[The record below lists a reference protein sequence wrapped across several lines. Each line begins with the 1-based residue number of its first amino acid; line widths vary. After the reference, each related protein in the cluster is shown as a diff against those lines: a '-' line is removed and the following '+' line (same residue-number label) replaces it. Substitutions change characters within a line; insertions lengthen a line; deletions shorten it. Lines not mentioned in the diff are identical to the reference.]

1 MHSRHVTSFFSVL
14 VCAIALVLGLA
25 NRAEATESLSAPQL
39 QEPASILWDG
49 EGIPHIQTAS
59 ERDAFVLLGYVHAQ
73 DRFFQIDF
81 FRHLFEGRLTEMVGA
96 PGLGSDRQY
105 RRWDLRRAA
114 VESLAMLPPESRD
127 LMAAYAEGVNLFL
140 ARHPLPIEYGFLE
153 LGPESVRP
161 WLAED
166 SLLLLKG
173 FTLGSWL
180 DLSDIERTA
189 ALEAY
194 RNAGEASDFDGDAL
208 FYNEIFRLAP
218 IVGAVTVPEGGGGA
232 LAASSVRESGRSN
245 AIRSAPFRPSPQT
258 VEQGRELAR
267 ELRQHPLLA
276 ASLDGDHGGIG
287 SNWWLVAGE
296 HTASGKAILANDPHQ
311 FLSLP
316 PVLYEVQLQ
325 ARHSL
330 GRGAEPLDITG
341 ATFAGMP
348 AVVTGCTRRV
358 CFGATNSSLDLTD
371 VYEEEVIFD
380 RATGLPTH
388 TVFRGEREP
397 LRVTDQSYRANVLGD
412 GALNTFEE
420 LAVGPLEGGKTF
432 HVPRRNQGPL
442 MSFGT
447 PVDGRATGLSVQ
459 FTGWTGTLDLEA
471 FLRWHRA
478 QTLRDFQDG
487 LRFADGFTFN
497 MAYADVRGNLGY
509 FVTGEM
515 PLREDLQLLGAA
527 DGAEPYLIRDGRG
540 ERLHEWLPAVRP
552 RADRSLNYQVLP
564 LVEMPSAI
572 NPEQGFLVSANN
584 DPLGSTLD
592 NDALNQQR
600 PGGGVHYL
608 HRSYVSLRAQRIR
621 TMLEETLS
629 AGKVD
634 QAAVRRMQSDHR
646 LPDAALLVPELVE
659 AYERATHP
667 GNPMG
672 LASILDEPRLAEAV
686 QRLEAW
692 DGSAPTG
699 IQQGYDPGDDPDA
712 LAPPSQ
718 QEIDDSVA
726 ATLFSVYRGQ
736 LLQRVVDGTL
746 QRLNLADHLPPYRQ
760 GHVALL
766 HLLQREDD
774 ARVPQDIISGV
785 EFFRMESFSEE
796 SARDAVLLQAMRDT
810 LDLLAGDAFA
820 DAFGGSTEL
829 SDYRWGKLHRI
840 TLGHPLG
847 GPLSVPPMGGFEN
860 LAPELPGLA
869 RGGGFATVD
878 TGTHDL
884 RASDANAFR
893 YTLSPGRRFYA
904 VLDPAGIEAF
914 QILPGGQSG
923 DPTSPGYTSQL
934 GRWLT
939 NRYAPVQT
947 LDPLRTKAAVEDDG
961 AAAPGLRVQHFLPAP

>member
-1 MHSRHVTSFFSVL
+1 MTS
-14 VCAIALVLGLA
+14 
-25 NRAEATESLSAPQL
+25 PQL
-39 QEPASILWDG
+39 QEPASILWDR
-49 EGIPHIQTAS
+49 EGIPHIQAAS
-59 ERDAFVLLGYVHAQ
+59 ERDAFLLLGYVHAQ

-81 FRHLFEGRLTEMVGA
+81 FRHLFEGTLTEMVGG
-96 PGLGSDRQY
+96 PGLSSDIQY
-105 RRWDLRRAA
+105 RRWDLRRSA
-114 VESLAMLPPESRD
+114 VESLAMLPAESRD
-127 LMAAYAEGVNLFL
+127 LMAAYAEGINLFL
-140 ARHPLPIEYGFLE
+140 VRNPLPIEYGFLE

-194 RNAGEASDFDGDAL
+194 RNAGKASDFDGEAL
-208 FYNEIFRLAP
+208 FYNEVFRLAP
-218 IVGAVTVPEGGGGA
+218 IVSPVTVPETDGVAGP
-232 LAASSVRESGRSN
+232 ASRVSEGSRSDSTRPS
-245 AIRSAPFRPSPQT
+245 ATRPAPFRPSPQT
-258 VEQGRELAR
+258 LEQGRALAR

-296 HTASGKAILANDPHQ
+296 HTASGHALLANDPHQ

-325 ARHSL
+325 ARESL
-330 GRGAEPLDITG
+330 GRGSAPLDITG
-341 ATFAGMP
+341 VTFAGMP
-348 AVVTGCTRRV
+348 AIVTGCTRRV

-371 VYEEEVIFD
+371 VFEEEVIFD
-380 RATGLPTH
+380 AATGLPSH
-388 TVFRGEREP
+388 TVFRGEREA
-397 LRVTDQSYRANVLGD
+397 LRVTDQRYRANVLGD
-412 GALNTFEE
+412 GALNSFEE
-420 LAVGPLEGGKTF
+420 LSVPPLEGGKTF

-442 MSFGT
+442 VSFGA
-447 PVDGRATGLSVQ
+447 PVEGRTTGLSVQ

-478 QTLRDFQDG
+478 QNLRDFQDG

-515 PLREDLQLLGAA
+515 PLREDLQLMGAA

-540 ERLHEWLPAVRP
+540 ERLHEWLPARQP

-572 NPEQGFLVSANN
+572 NPRQGFLVSANN
-584 DPLGSTLD
+584 DPLGNTLD
-592 NDALNQQR
+592 NDPFNQQR
-600 PGGGVHYL
+600 PGGGVLYL
-608 HRSYVSLRAQRIR
+608 HRSYVSLRAQTIN
-621 TMLEETLS
+621 TLLQETLS
-629 AGKVD
+629 QGKLD
-634 QAAVRRMQSDHR
+634 EAAVRRMQSDQR

-659 AYERATHP
+659 AYERAMTP

-672 LASILDEPRLAEAV
+672 LRTLADDPRLAEAV

-699 IQQGYDPGDDPDA
+699 IQEGYDPGDDPDA

-736 LLQRVVDGTL
+736 LLRRVVDETL
-746 QRLNLADHLPPYRQ
+746 QRLHLGDYLPPYRQ
-760 GHVALL
+760 GHVALM
-766 HLLQREDD
+766 HLLEREDD
-774 ARVPQDIISGV
+774 QRVPQHIISGV

-796 SARDAVLLQAMRDT
+796 SARDAVLVQALRDT
-810 LDLLAGDAFA
+810 LDLLAGEAFA

-829 SDYRWGKLHRI
+829 EDYRWGKLHRI

-869 RGGGFATVD
+869 RGGGFASVD
-878 TGTHDL
+878 TGTHNL
-884 RASDANAFR
+884 RAADAQAFR

-904 VLDPAGIEAF
+904 VLDPAGIEAY

-947 LDPLRTKAAVEDDG
+947 LGPVPNKAAAEDG
-961 AAAPGLRVQHFLPAP
+961 GPVAPGLREQRFLPAP